1 MSTLR
6 KASISLSSH
15 FSLILNIL
23 NLLTERNRALPYIAQ
38 VNSSNSSMRHVGTL
52 QDVPRFLNTATYIG
66 ILSSIFSGLVCPFP
80 LNALV

>member
-6 KASISLSSH
+6 KASIGLSSH

-23 NLLTERNRALPYIAQ
+23 NLLTEQNRALPYIAQ
-38 VNSSNSSMRHVGTL
+38 VNSSNSL
-52 QDVPRFLNTATYIG
+52 QDIPRFLNRASYIG
-66 ILSSIFSGLVCPFP
+66 IFSSISSGLACPFL